1 MVVGFKPTRSLIL
14 GLQRYTFKDNFK
26 IKFQKN
32 IIVGFCCYQTLPATN
47 KKGFI
52 ALLFVKT
59 IHLYLYKKQ

>member
-1 MVVGFKPTRSLIL
+1 MVVGFEPTRSLIL

-32 IIVGFCCYQTLPATN
+32 IMMEFHCHQTLPAPN
-47 KKGFI
+47 KNGLI

-59 IHLYLYKKQ
+59 IRLYLYKKQ